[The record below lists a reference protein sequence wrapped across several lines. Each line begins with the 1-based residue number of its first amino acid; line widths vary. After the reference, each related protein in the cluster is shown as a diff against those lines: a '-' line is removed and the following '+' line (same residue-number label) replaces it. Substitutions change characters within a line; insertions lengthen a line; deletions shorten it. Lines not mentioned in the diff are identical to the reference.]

1 MSTSEGGAPGSGG
14 VTDWTVGLER
24 RLTLVTPVDT
34 TRGMFFNGV
43 LALVRQQGSAEG
55 VKRCLAAC
63 DNQRFLDF
71 FNYPA
76 EQFLKLTW
84 AAARVLEPELGGFEP
99 ALRVLGRQ
107 ASVDFLGSAAGK
119 ALMLLGQGDVR
130 RLMENLPSAYRV
142 SVSYGQRTVEWTGP
156 SSGRLLMER
165 DFMPF
170 AYHEGVL
177 AGVLEAQGVVGVKVV
192 GHQEGLMSSEYDFSW
207 E

>member
-1 MSTSEGGAPGSGG
+1 
-14 VTDWTVGLER
+14 VTDWATGLER
-24 RLTLVTPVDT
+24 RLALVTPADT

-76 EQFLKLTW
+76 EQFLKLVW
-84 AAARVLEPELGGFEP
+84 AAARVLEPGLEGFEP

-107 ASVDFLGSAAGK
+107 AATDFLSSAAGK

-156 SSGRLLMER
+156 QSGRLLMER

-177 AGVLEAQGVVGVKVV
+177 VGLLEAQGVTGVKVV